1 MNDKVISVRNIHKEF
16 KLTCQQKRKMGLDND
31 KVIAVDNISFDIYKG
46 EILCILGTN
55 GAGKTT
61 ILQMLATLLKPNSGE
76 IYYGDKNLSVNIVEI
91 RKRIAFL
98 TTELR
103 LDDAFSASYLYD
115 FFSSLYEV
123 PKDIIVERK
132 KKVFKMLGI
141 DLFSEI
147 KVGNLST
154 GMKQKVSI
162 AISLVHNPDILIFDE
177 PTNGLDI
184 LATRDII
191 DFLLKEKKRGKTLI
205 VSTHIFE
212 LVDKI
217 ADRVIMIDNG
227 RIIYE
232 GEYADAQKD
241 GGIEKKFFDQ
251 YDKGRM

>member
-1 MNDKVISVRNIHKEF
+1 
-16 KLTCQQKRKMGLDND
+16 
-31 KVIAVDNISFDIYKG
+31 
-46 EILCILGTN
+46 
-55 GAGKTT
+55 
-61 ILQMLATLLKPNSGE
+61 
-76 IYYGDKNLSVNIVEI
+76 
-91 RKRIAFL
+91 
-98 TTELR
+98 
-103 LDDAFSASYLYD
+103 
-115 FFSSLYEV
+115 
-123 PKDIIVERK
+123 
-132 KKVFKMLGI
+132 MLGI

-191 DFLLKEKKRGKTLI
+191 DFLLKEKERGKTLI

-232 GEYADAQKD
+232 LSYADAQKD
-241 GGIEKKFFDQ
+241 GGIEKKFFDR

>member
-16 KLTCQQKRKMGLDND
+16 KLTRQQKKKMDLDND

-46 EILCILGTN
+46 EILCILGTI

-61 ILQMLATLLKPNSGE
+61 TLQMLATLLKPNSGE

-103 LDDAFSASYLYD
+103 LDDAFSANYHYD

-123 PKDIIVERK
+123 PKDIAVERK

-191 DFLLKEKKRGKTLI
+191 DFLLKEKERGKTLI

-232 GEYADAQKD
+232 GTYADAQKD
-241 GGIEKKFFDQ
+241 GGIEKKFFDR